1 MQPLTD
7 LVPEFT
13 LADACE
19 VRDALMSHRTSA
31 GESLIGVAVRPDA
44 GNGAPPLPS
53 AFTWVSDGMLVP
65 GQIVPVDRL
74 LESYAIARAV
84 LPVDQLPGQFCGCI
98 EIVTRYLG
106 PGEPG
111 PVNELAANGFTRRV
125 IMSEPTVVAHEHPLA
140 VSVCVDG
147 RRRTVV
153 ANEPRISFAEL
164 VKQTR
169 PLAHSLA
176 NGHGAGSLTVL
187 LSAPL
192 APPVPVAA
200 GSRLSARFGAGGRL
214 ALRLV
219 GKVAAL
225 G

>member
-1 MQPLTD
+1 MQLLTD

-19 VRDALMSHRTSA
+19 VRDALMTSRTSA
-31 GESLIGVAVRPDA
+31 GESLIGVAVRPEA
-44 GNGAPPLPS
+44 GNRALPFGPG
-53 AFTWVSDGMLVP
+53 FTWLSNRMLMP
-65 GQIVPVDRL
+65 GQVVPVAGL

-84 LPVDQLPGQFCGCI
+84 LPVDQPPRRFRGCI
-98 EIVTRYLG
+98 EIVTRCFG

-111 PVNELAANGFTRRV
+111 PLNELAANGFTRRV
-125 IMSEPTVVAHEHPLA
+125 IMSEPKLLASDDPLE

-147 RRRTVV
+147 KGPTV
-153 ANEPRISFAEL
+153 AAYEPRTSFAEL
-164 VKQTR
+164 IERTR
-169 PLAHSLA
+169 PLAHGLV
-176 NGHGAGSLTVL
+176 NMDRTGSLTVL

-192 APPVPVAA
+192 APPVPVTA
-200 GSRLSARFGAGGRL
+200 GSRLSAHFGPAARVT
-214 ALRLV
+214 LRLV